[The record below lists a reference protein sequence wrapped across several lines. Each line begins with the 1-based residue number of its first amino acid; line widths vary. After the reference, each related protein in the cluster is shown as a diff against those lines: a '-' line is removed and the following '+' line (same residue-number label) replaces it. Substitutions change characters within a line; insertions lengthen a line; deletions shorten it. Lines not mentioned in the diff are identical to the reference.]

1 MNNAITEQSSW
12 TKIGVEVI
20 DVLFVQWG
28 AVIYF
33 QIYSV
38 VSQSLEKNQ
47 YLLLTNRCHL
57 ISWIFTQ
64 FSTVVDSSS
73 RHLAC
78 FCVMQ
83 MRFLGQIPSQG

>member
-12 TKIGVEVI
+12 AKIGVEVI

-38 VSQSLEKNQ
+38 VSQS
-47 YLLLTNRCHL
+47 
-57 ISWIFTQ
+57 
-64 FSTVVDSSS
+64 
-73 RHLAC
+73 
-78 FCVMQ
+78 Q
-83 MRFLGQIPSQG
+83 MRHNLKSHANEAFISDPFTGLDGFCFVSALTKLSY